1 MYTTMFRLP
10 RTRNPLLRA
19 LGAIAGVLIVAAVLV
34 FGFFIALALV
44 AIGAVIWAVRQFS
57 RPSATTTGSQ
67 QPASSAPPTPP
78 GVIEGEFTVVRERSS
93 SNSNTR

>member
-19 LGAIAGVLIVAAVLV
+19 LGAVAGVVIVAAVLV

-44 AIGAVIWAVRQFS
+44 AVGAVIWALRQFS
-57 RPSATTTGSQ
+57 RPAAAPGTSQ
-67 QPASSAPPTPP
+67 RAPSAPPPA
-78 GVIEGEFTVVRERSS
+78 GVIEGEFTVVRERSNA
-93 SNSNTR
+93 NSDNR